1 MTPPDPFASTEL
13 QERLEAAYI
22 ALRDGSGASQ
32 HDAAWAIL
40 CLALADLKA
49 MDANLDTDDAIA
61 AARRIIDP

>member
-13 QERLEAAYI
+13 QERLEAAHI

-49 MDANLDTDDAIA
+49 MEANLDTDAAIA
-61 AARRIIDP
+61 AAGRVVEG

>member
-22 ALRDGSGASQ
+22 ALRDGSWASQ
-32 HDAAWAIL
+32 HDAAWAIM